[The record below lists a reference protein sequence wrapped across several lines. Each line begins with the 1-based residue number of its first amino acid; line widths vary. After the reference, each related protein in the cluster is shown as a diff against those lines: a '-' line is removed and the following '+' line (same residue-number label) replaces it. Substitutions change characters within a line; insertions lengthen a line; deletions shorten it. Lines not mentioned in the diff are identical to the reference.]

1 MGERERWERGPAL
14 WGSEV
19 LRDCICLPGHKRQAV
34 ICNKALNLLFKSL
47 LGDFTVSEAKIF
59 TFNEENGAEV
69 HTNYSLYS
77 SPGSFGA
84 QNTKPVL
91 QYVDI
96 MLF

>member
-1 MGERERWERGPAL
+1 M
-14 WGSEV
+14 
-19 LRDCICLPGHKRQAV
+19 
-34 ICNKALNLLFKSL
+34 FKSL

-69 HTNYSLYS
+69 HTKYSLHS

-96 MLF
+96 MLFWCTPQSQTNQPKNH